1 MLPFLIVGG
10 IGLLLL
16 LVSLLFDEIID
27 FMDGGLSGTAIGSAL
42 VVFGASG
49 AIAISNGLPPW
60 SSYLIAAVI
69 AVIAFIAVQ
78 MLIRTLRRSED
89 GTPSSPVGLYGVT
102 RSNVTTTSGEVSLD
116 GPHEI
121 ETRMAFA
128 SEPIP
133 RDTRI
138 RVVEQQG
145 ARVRVERAMPLD
157 DASDAPDAPPASG
170 ASDSSQN

>member
-10 IGLLLL
+10 IGLV
-16 LVSLLFDEIID
+16 LVIFSLMFDEILD
-27 FMDGGLSGTAIGSAL
+27 FLDGALSGTAVGSAL

-49 AIAISNGLPPW
+49 AIAVANGLPDW
-60 SSYLIAAVI
+60 SAYLISAII
-69 AVIAFIAVQ
+69 AVVVFVGVQ
-78 MLIRTLRRSED
+78 LLIRSLRRSED

-121 ETRMAFA
+121 ETRLAFA
-128 SEPIP
+128 DEPIP

-138 RVVEQQG
+138 RVIELQG
-145 ARVRVERAMPLD
+145 SRVRVERAVAPARD
-157 DASDAPDAPPASG
+157 EPAASE
-170 ASDSSQN
+170 N

>member
-10 IGLLLL
+10 IGLV
-16 LVSLLFDEIID
+16 LVIFSLMFDEILD
-27 FMDGGLSGTAIGSAL
+27 FLDGALSGTAVGSAL

-49 AIAISNGLPPW
+49 AIAVANGLPDW
-60 SSYLIAAVI
+60 SAYLISAVI
-69 AVIAFIAVQ
+69 AIAVFIGVQ
-78 MLIRTLRRSED
+78 LLIRALRRSED

-121 ETRMAFA
+121 ETRLAFA
-128 SEPIP
+128 DEPIP

-138 RVVEQQG
+138 RVIELQG
-145 ARVRVERAMPLD
+145 SRVRVERAVPLARD
-157 DASDAPDAPPASG
+157 ETPASE
-170 ASDSSQN
+170 N

>member
-10 IGLLLL
+10 IGLLL
-16 LVSLLFDEIID
+16 VVFSLMFDEILD
-27 FMDGGLSGTAIGSAL
+27 FLDGALSGTAVGSAL

-49 AIAISNGLPPW
+49 AIAISNGLPDW
-60 SSYLIAAVI
+60 SAYLISAVI
-69 AVIAFIAVQ
+69 ALVVFIGVQ
-78 MLIRTLRRSED
+78 LLIRNLRRSED

-121 ETRMAFA
+121 ETRLAFA
-128 SEPIP
+128 DEPIP

-138 RVVEQQG
+138 RVIELQG
-145 ARVRVERAMPLD
+145 SRVRVERAVPLTRD
-157 DASDAPDAPPASG
+157 EQAASE
-170 ASDSSQN
+170 N